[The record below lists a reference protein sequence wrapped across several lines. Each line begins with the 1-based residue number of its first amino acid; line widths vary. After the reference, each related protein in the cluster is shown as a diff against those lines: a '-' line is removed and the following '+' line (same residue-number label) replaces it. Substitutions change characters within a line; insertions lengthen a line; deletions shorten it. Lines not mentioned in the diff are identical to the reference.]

1 MAGFCVYSNI
11 RFIIQIVGWVGMS
24 VRERALIFWLLVG
37 VLLVAGM
44 IWLRPILLPFVAG
57 AVIAYALNPIADR
70 LERLGLSR
78 MFATL
83 MILFVFS
90 MVTLIILVTAL
101 PFLVREASD
110 FATAL
115 PDHMNNFREFVGH
128 YYKSV
133 FGKEMT
139 DIEFGFEDALRR
151 FASSS
156 SLKLGTFLKHLWDGS
171 LALVNMISL
180 FVITPVVSFYLL
192 LDWNKLV
199 SKVDGW
205 LPREHLTTLRGL
217 AAKIDRTLNGFMRG
231 QVTVCFILAVI
242 YSTGLMLVGLKHGFL
257 IGVIAGV
264 LSFMPYIGSAIGLL
278 LSFGMAVGQFWPE
291 WVPILMVL
299 GVFATGQLIEGN
311 FLQPKIVGDQVN
323 LHPVWLIFAL
333 FVFGYLMGFVGM
345 LVAVPLAATIG
356 VLVRFGLDRYLNS
369 DLYRGKNN

>member
-1 MAGFCVYSNI
+1 
-11 RFIIQIVGWVGMS
+11 MS

-37 VLLVAGM
+37 VLFVAGM

-57 AVIAYALNPIADR
+57 TVIAYALNPIADR

-78 MFATL
+78 MVSTL
-83 MILFVFS
+83 LILFVFS

-115 PDHMNNFREFVGH
+115 PDHINNFREFVGH
-128 YYKSV
+128 YYMSI

-151 FASSS
+151 FANSS

-199 SKVDGW
+199 VKVDGW

-231 QVTVCFILAVI
+231 QVTVCFILACI
-242 YSTGLMLVGLKHGFL
+242 YATGLMLVGLKHGFL

-278 LSFGMAVGQFWPE
+278 LSFGMAVGQFWPD

-299 GVFATGQLIEGN
+299 GVFVTGQLIEGN

-356 VLVRFGLDRYLNS
+356 VLVRFGLERYLTS
-369 DLYRGKNN
+369 DLYRGKK